1 MMRYIHF
8 IECSEEEWHRISSN
22 VCPECGGQLILH
34 NGEIKCSECGLVVGV
49 EMRDMDPYSESYDNV
64 SNYNHQYVGDRIK
77 VESDGIAGSYIDYYK
92 SKLFKDSKG
101 RALSKKK
108 QKLFYKLKYN
118 YDELLKRKANRSQNS
133 ALKVMEIVSK
143 KLNIPS
149 DVIRRATYY
158 YKVVSKSGRRT
169 SNHLVT
175 CIACPLLTVRSYG
188 IPPISFRE
196 IKEILYGM
204 GYKVS
209 KRRIF
214 SELSDVA
221 KRLDLKPFP
230 VRSETYLLRMLN
242 KLLSD
247 EDVKEKLRAHGI
259 DENVYFSKLLETC
272 KEILETIPPSERGGR
287 NQYVMTSAVI
297 YASERLLSKREG
309 RKCIFTQNDIGR
321 ALNIPHYSV
330 RDHFSF
336 LSKKLGLKRPYRRRM
351 ILVESKS

>member
-1 MMRYIHF
+1 MRYVRF
-8 IECSEEEWHRISSN
+8 LKCSEEEWHRISSN

-34 NGEIKCSECGLVVGV
+34 NGEIKCSKCGLVVGV
-49 EMRDMDPYSESYDNV
+49 EMRDMEPYSESYDYL

-77 VESDGIAGSYIDYYK
+77 TEGDGVAGSYIGYYK

-101 RALSKKK
+101 KILSKKR

-118 YDELLKRKANRSQNS
+118 YDELFKRRANRSQSS

-143 KLNIPS
+143 KLNVPNDI
-149 DVIRRATYY
+149 IRRVTYC
-158 YKVVSKSGRRT
+158 YKVVLKSGRHT
-169 SNHLVT
+169 SNHLIT
-175 CIACPLLTVRSYG
+175 CIACLLLTVRLYG
-188 IPPISFRE
+188 ALPISVRE
-196 IKEILYGM
+196 VEEILSEM
-204 GYKVS
+204 GYKVN

-221 KRLDLKPFP
+221 KMFNLKPFP
-230 VRSETYLLRMLN
+230 MRSESYLIRMVN
-242 KLLSD
+242 RFLSD
-247 EDVKEKLRAHGI
+247 KDVREKLKSHGI
-259 DENVYFSKLLETC
+259 DENIYFSKLLEAC
-272 KEILETIPPSERGGR
+272 REILEMVPPSERGGR

-309 RKCIFTQNDIGR
+309 RKCIFTQNDVGK

-336 LSKKLGLKRPYRRRM
+336 LSKKIGLKRPYRRRL
-351 ILVESKS
+351 IVVESKS